1 VRAAEPF
8 QVIEI
13 DGAFDGPNLLIV
25 AGVHGD
31 EYEGIAA
38 VRELARLLES
48 QREHIRGSV
57 TLIPIVNEP
66 AFAIPARCGDD
77 GKDLARTCPGKEDG
91 SPTERI
97 ADAIS
102 KRIQRADYFI
112 DLHTGGSAMQ
122 VWPLIGYGIVSRQDV
137 LASQRRMARSFGM
150 PLVWGTSAEFDGRTL
165 SVARDA
171 GVPAIYGEYLGGG
184 MCSEAGV
191 KGYTE
196 GCLNVIAELNI
207 LTSRPKPDLLSDE
220 HCVEDL
226 AEQSGHMQVCHPCPV
241 SGYFESAV
249 ALGAKVDAGSL
260 LGQVYPLGGGDPVR
274 VPANEGGRVIV
285 LRSTCSVQVNDAL
298 AVILENPP
306 VAAFRDFPLSS

>member
-1 VRAAEPF
+1 MSATEPF

-13 DGAFDGPNLLIV
+13 DGAVDGPNLLIV

-38 VRELARLLES
+38 VRELVRQLES
-48 QREHIRGSV
+48 QHEHIRGSV

-77 GKDLARTCPGKEDG
+77 GKDLARTCPGKADG

-97 ADAIS
+97 AHAIS
-102 KRIQRADYFI
+102 VRIQRADYFI

-122 VWPLIGYGIVSRQDV
+122 VWPLIGYGLVSDEDV
-137 LASQRRMARSFGM
+137 LAIQRRMARAFGL
-150 PLVWGTSAEFDGRTL
+150 PLAWGTSAQFDGRTL

-184 MCSEAGV
+184 MCSDTGV
-191 KGYTE
+191 KGYIE
-196 GCLNVIAELNI
+196 GCLDVMAELNI
-207 LTSRPKPDLLSDE
+207 LTSRPKRDLLSDE
-220 HCVEDL
+220 HCIEDRS
-226 AEQSGHMQVCHPCPV
+226 EQSGHMQVCHPCPV

-249 ALGAKVDAGSL
+249 ALGEKIEAGSS
-260 LGQVYPLGGGDPVR
+260 LGQVFPIGGGDPIS
-274 VPANEGGRVIV
+274 VPANESGRVLV

-306 VAAFRDFPLSS
+306 VSAFRDFPLTS